1 MEEGGYTY
9 LLLIIAKNKPQNDK
23 RQTTS
28 HRPQVKTYTKT
39 LIYLLVFIILISL
52 LLIKTSYLLLLC
64 LITTQGNKNRKIEH
78 EKRENGA
85 SRNY

>member
-39 LIYLLVFIILISL
+39 LIYLL
-52 LLIKTSYLLLLC
+52 LLC